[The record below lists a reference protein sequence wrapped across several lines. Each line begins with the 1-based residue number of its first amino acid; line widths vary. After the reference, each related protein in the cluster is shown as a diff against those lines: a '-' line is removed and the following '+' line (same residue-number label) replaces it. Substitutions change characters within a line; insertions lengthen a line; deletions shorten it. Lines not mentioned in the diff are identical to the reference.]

1 MLSSSLN
8 TEELAQKYSA
18 DQRIRI
24 PDVLQPELAQQLQGL
39 YYSLIPFEQLMSV
52 QGQNR
57 AFTASEMGAMS
68 DTAKRQL
75 QEQLVRQAGEGVGF
89 LYGGYQLTDGR
100 AKNIPALEPL
110 QTLFDYLNSDDM
122 LNFVRSVTG
131 EAGLV
136 GADGHATQYTP
147 GNFLTRHRDDPAGE
161 QRRVAYV
168 FNFSKSWHPDW
179 GGLLQFFEEDGTPRD
194 AWAPQFNSLALFD
207 VRHIHSVT
215 YVTPFAREPRLSMTG
230 WFHTG

>member
-8 TEELAQKYSA
+8 TEELEQKYSA

-57 AFTASEMGAMS
+57 AFTASEMAAMS

-89 LYGGYQLTDGR
+89 LYGGYRLTD
-100 AKNIPALEPL
+100 
-110 QTLFDYLNSDDM
+110 
-122 LNFVRSVTG
+122 
-131 EAGLV
+131 
-136 GADGHATQYTP
+136 
-147 GNFLTRHRDDPAGE
+147 
-161 QRRVAYV
+161 
-168 FNFSKSWHPDW
+168 
-179 GGLLQFFEEDGTPRD
+179 
-194 AWAPQFNSLALFD
+194 
-207 VRHIHSVT
+207 
-215 YVTPFAREPRLSMTG
+215 
-230 WFHTG
+230 